1 MFFNYEY
8 QGNVPLLIIFF
19 FFSQH
24 LLDNELISVLFF
36 FLSNRK
42 QAGQGL
48 RAKRNWERVTSS
60 HKKLR
65 PKQRRRKGLVKGRKE
80 TFLLLLT
87 LRTTNHLKFPE
98 ECAPSLGKR

>member
-36 FLSNRK
+36 FCRTENK
-42 QAGQGL
+42 QV
-48 RAKRNWERVTSS
+48 RVSG
-60 HKKLR
+60 
-65 PKQRRRKGLVKGRKE
+65 RRGTGRE
-80 TFLLLLT
+80 
-87 LRTTNHLKFPE
+87 
-98 ECAPSLGKR
+98 